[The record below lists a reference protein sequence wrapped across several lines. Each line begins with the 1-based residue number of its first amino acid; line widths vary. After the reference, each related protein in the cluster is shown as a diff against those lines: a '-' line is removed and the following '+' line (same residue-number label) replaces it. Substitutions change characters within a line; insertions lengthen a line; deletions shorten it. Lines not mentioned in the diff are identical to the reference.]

1 MRLTLSEPLNI
12 LWQMCSLQSGTDDI
26 EENDADNAFHNKARN
41 LSRTGID
48 AAVKNGAADEI
59 ADNHD
64 NDTDNAGSGCT
75 NLEHVDSEACS
86 VGNITDDKAHNAF
99 DDQCWDDP
107 LCVTGQ

>member
-1 MRLTLSEPLNI
+1 MRLTLSESLNI

-41 LSRTGID
+41 LSCTGID

-64 NDTDNAGSGCT
+64 NDTDNAGSTSALAGT
-75 NLEHVDSEACS
+75 AGRIIPVKISVTEPMTKPMMPLMIS
-86 VGNITDDKAHNAF
+86 VGMIHCA
-99 DDQCWDDP
+99 
-107 LCVTGQ
+107 

>member
-48 AAVKNGAADEI
+48 AAVKLSLI
-59 ADNHD
+59 H
-64 NDTDNAGSGCT
+64 
-75 NLEHVDSEACS
+75 
-86 VGNITDDKAHNAF
+86 I
-99 DDQCWDDP
+99 
-107 LCVTGQ
+107 

>member
-41 LSRTGID
+41 LSCTGID

-59 ADNHD
+59 ADNMIMIPTMLAAAVRIL
-64 NDTDNAGSGCT
+64 NMLTVRPVRLA
-75 NLEHVDSEACS
+75 
-86 VGNITDDKAHNAF
+86 I
-99 DDQCWDDP
+99 
-107 LCVTGQ
+107 

>member
-1 MRLTLSEPLNI
+1 MRLTLSESLNI

-41 LSRTGID
+41 LSCTGID

-75 NLEHVDSEACS
+75 NLEHVDSEACA
-86 VGNITDDKAHNAF
+86 VGNITDQWILIKFLKGFRQNM
-99 DDQCWDDP
+99 
-107 LCVTGQ
+107 LRN

>member
-59 ADNHD
+59 ADTMIMIPTMLAAAVRSLNML
-64 NDTDNAGSGCT
+64 TVRPVRLA
-75 NLEHVDSEACS
+75 
-86 VGNITDDKAHNAF
+86 I
-99 DDQCWDDP
+99 
-107 LCVTGQ
+107 

>member
-59 ADNHD
+59 ADNMIMIPTMLAAAVRIL
-64 NDTDNAGSGCT
+64 NMLTVRPVRLA
-75 NLEHVDSEACS
+75 
-86 VGNITDDKAHNAF
+86 I
-99 DDQCWDDP
+99 
-107 LCVTGQ
+107 